1 VSLTRAPARDPQRKG
16 VIIIRVLM
24 DLEQARTNMVEQ
36 QIRTW
41 EVLDQDVLDLLFVV
55 PREEFVPPRH
65 QALAFADM
73 QIPLGEAGQRMW
85 EPKLEA
91 RVVQELMVSKADRV
105 LEVGTGSGYLT
116 GLLAH
121 RAAHV
126 YSVEINP
133 KLAEFGR
140 GNLERHGANNVTL
153 EVGDA
158 SHGWDRHAPYHV
170 VVLTGST
177 PVLPHAFLEQLE
189 VGGRLFAIV
198 GEAPVMAARLVTC
211 TAPGAYHTI
220 DLFET
225 VIAPLVNAEQPA
237 RFRF

>member
-1 VSLTRAPARDPQRKG
+1 MPLA
-16 VIIIRVLM
+16 M

-41 EVLDQDVLDLLFVV
+41 AVLDQDVLDLLYVV
-55 PREEFVPPRH
+55 PREEFVPEQHR
-65 QALAFADM
+65 ALAFSDL
-73 QIPLGEAGQRMW
+73 QIPLLEGERMW

-91 RVVQELMVSKADRV
+91 RVLQELDAHKTDRV

-116 GLLAH
+116 ALLAH

-126 YSVEINP
+126 HSVELKP
-133 KLAEFGR
+133 ALAAFGR
-140 GNLERHGANNVTL
+140 ANLERHGVDNVTL

-158 SHGWDRHAPYHV
+158 ARGWPRHAPYHV
-170 VVLTGST
+170 IVLTGST
-177 PVLPHAFLEQLE
+177 PVLPRAFLEQLE
-189 VGGRLFAIV
+189 TGGRLFAVV
-198 GEAPVMAARLVTC
+198 GEAPAMSARLLVC
-211 TAPGAYHTI
+211 TGPQAQRSV

-225 VIAPLVNAEQPA
+225 VIAPLANCEQLS